1 MSFPG
6 VSIFTQSE
14 ALLRMPQLEAVIVAT
29 PTVENASLVTAALR
43 AGKHVLVEKPLA
55 CNEFEASTLCAEAAK
70 HSVVA
75 MVGENFR
82 YKAGVQM
89 ARKLLAS
96 GAIGPPTFALCSSL
110 GTIDV
115 NRLSDWRRYHH
126 HEGGFL
132 LDGGVHF
139 VAQLRELFGELS
151 VLGANVGSRDSRLG
165 RYDYLSCHAH
175 STTGV
180 HVMFTFARTAKAS
193 AEGESRL
200 AIFGAEGQLV
210 LGLDE
215 LTINGHSHQV
225 FGDTFG
231 FEAEYLDFWQAVRN
245 GGTVKSTFEEGRRD
259 IQFILACLEAGSR
272 SGLSAEI

>member
-1 MSFPG
+1 
-6 VSIFTQSE
+6 
-14 ALLRMPQLEAVIVAT
+14 
-29 PTVENASLVTAALR
+29 
-43 AGKHVLVEKPLA
+43 
-55 CNEFEASTLCAEAAK
+55 
-70 HSVVA
+70 
-75 MVGENFR
+75 
-82 YKAGVQM
+82 
-89 ARKLLAS
+89 
-96 GAIGPPTFALCSSL
+96 
-110 GTIDV
+110 
-115 NRLSDWRRYHH
+115 
-126 HEGGFL
+126 
-132 LDGGVHF
+132 
-139 VAQLRELFGELS
+139 
-151 VLGANVGSRDSRLG
+151 
-165 RYDYLSCHAH
+165 
-175 STTGV
+175 
-180 HVMFTFARTAKAS
+180 MFTFARTAKAS